1 MEVNLS
7 EMLKEIENRNK
18 QVRAFLKPSRFWLE
32 QNGNSLE
39 EKVNSYVD
47 GILIEKSHIPLWL
60 KTDDLFLINLLKPRA
75 GFVAFP
81 SQEREPELIANREV
95 GVHFKEPV
103 STVFCIEEL
112 PPLFGIFTTQ
122 EALWILKEK
131 DDEKAYQ
138 LLKKLVEKKFGIKVH
153 VPSLTMKDY
162 KGAENLKRY
171 LKEIMSTLDDEE
183 LRPKG
188 IMLIGIPGTGKSR
201 SAKCV
206 AGEMGRLL
214 IEFNLSYIMQSDNP
228 VEKLHSFF
236 KVLEYFPP
244 SILWIDE
251 VEKAFAEGRV
261 EEQIKGQLLT
271 IIEEFN
277 TSEGYRG
284 DTIFWVTANDVSR
297 IADRNPEFFRR
308 FDYLFFI
315 DLPKEEDAKEIISYY
330 LDKYGVL
337 PDESLTESKG
347 MGNPVEAVFELIK
360 EELIEDITGGLFP
373 YTPAE
378 INTFIKKLARMV
390 KGRGDRAF
398 SLEDARAVLK
408 KQPPII
414 KAFEKAID
422 KMREQKKIFVEV

>member
-1 MEVNLS
+1 MEVKLS
-7 EMLKEIENRNK
+7 EIEEKIK
-18 QVRAFLKPSRFWLE
+18 QRSKQIQAFLKPSRFWLE
-32 QNGNSLE
+32 QKGKTLE

-47 GILIEKSHIPLWL
+47 NIVLKRADVPLWL
-60 KTDDLFLINLLKPRA
+60 KTEDLFLINLLKPRA
-75 GFVAFP
+75 GFRAFP
-81 SQEREPELIANREV
+81 TREDEPRLITDKHVGIHFRDPESN
-95 GVHFKEPV
+95 
-103 STVFCIEEL
+103 VFCVEEL
-112 PPLFGIFTTQ
+112 PSLFGIFTTQ
-122 EALWILKEK
+122 EAFWILKEE
-131 DDEKAYQ
+131 DDQKAYSR
-138 LLKKLVEKKFGIKVH
+138 LKSLVEKKFGIKVH
-153 VPSLTMKDY
+153 VPSLTMEDY
-162 KGAENLKRY
+162 KGAENLKLY
-171 LKEIMSTLDDEE
+171 LNEIMATLDDEE

-214 IEFNLSYIMQSDNP
+214 IEFNLSYILQSENP

-261 EEQIKGQLLT
+261 EEQIKGQLLM

-277 TSEGYRG
+277 TPEGYKG

-297 IADRNPEFFRR
+297 IAERNPEFFRR

-315 DLPKEEDAKEIISYY
+315 DLPKEKDAKEIIEYY
-330 LDKYGVL
+330 LNKYGIL
-337 PDESLTESKG
+337 PDEELIESKG
-347 MGNPVEAVFELIK
+347 AGNPVEAVLELIK
-360 EELIEDITGGLFP
+360 EEFIGEVTGDSFP

-378 INTFIKKLARMV
+378 IHVFIKKLARRV
-390 KGRGDRAF
+390 KGRGKKTF
-398 SLEDARAVLK
+398 SLEDAQAVLK

-414 KAFEKAID
+414 KAFERAID